1 MTLTREFRA
10 TLQERAQHD
19 TAFRQAMLR
28 ESVEALLSGDTET
41 GRAMLRDYINAAVG
55 FGELAEATKIPAKS
69 LMRMFGP
76 EGNPRANNLFN
87 VIHHLQTREGVHLGV
102 VAHN

>member
-1 MTLTREFRA
+1 MTLTRDFRA

-19 TAFRQAMLR
+19 TAFRQAMLL
-28 ESVEALLSGDTET
+28 ESIEALLSGDTET

-55 FGELAEATKIPAKS
+55 FGELAEATQIPAKS

-102 VAHN
+102 IAHN

>member
-1 MTLTREFRA
+1 MTLTRDFRA

-55 FGELAEATKIPAKS
+55 FGELAEATQIPAKS

-102 VAHN
+102 IAHN

>member
-1 MTLTREFRA
+1 MTLTRDFRA

-19 TAFRQAMLR
+19 KAFRQAMLR
-28 ESVEALLSGDTET
+28 ESIEALLSGDTET

-55 FGELAEATKIPAKS
+55 FGELAEATRIPAKS

-102 VAHN
+102 IAHN

>member
-1 MTLTREFRA
+1 MTLTRDFRA
-10 TLQERAQHD
+10 TLQERAQRD

-55 FGELAEATKIPAKS
+55 FGELAEATRIPAKS